1 MNNDNNIIKYKN
13 LDIYKFNIY
22 DNNIKYDN
30 NNFSIQSPIISNY
43 NIINQQGYKY
53 IELSIDETKQNN
65 IIFLNL
71 IKSIETKISNELN
84 DTVKTQLSIDLYNT
98 KHLKVKMFPDT
109 LLFDKN
115 SNEIKIL
122 SAYNISLLLKLDYNN
137 KYYSWNV
144 IQILEY

>member
-13 LDIYKFNIY
+13 LDIDKFNIY

-53 IELSIDETKQNN
+53 IELSIDETKPNN

-71 IKSIETKISNELN
+71 IKAIEEKISNELN
-84 DTVKTQLSIDLYNT
+84 DTVKTQLIIDLYNT

>member
-13 LDIYKFNIY
+13 LHIDKFNIY

>member
-13 LDIYKFNIY
+13 LDIDKFNIY

-53 IELSIDETKQNN
+53 IELSIDETKPNN

>member
-13 LDIYKFNIY
+13 LDIDKFNIY

>member
-13 LDIYKFNIY
+13 LHIDKFNIY

-53 IELSIDETKQNN
+53 IELSIDETKPNN

-71 IKSIETKISNELN
+71 IKAIEEKISNELN
-84 DTVKTQLSIDLYNT
+84 DTVKTQLIIDLYNT

>member
-13 LDIYKFNIY
+13 LHIDKFNIY

-84 DTVKTQLSIDLYNT
+84 DTVKTQLIIDLYNT

>member
-13 LDIYKFNIY
+13 LDIDKFNIY

-84 DTVKTQLSIDLYNT
+84 DIVKTQLIIDLYNT